1 MRNSKQIEK
10 RKIKKQ
16 LSMKF
21 KLTITFASIIAVIL
35 TSVSVAISFTGKQI
49 IGGEVSKSMEQ
60 RAAYLAESIDKMLR
74 NNIALLNMLS
84 RTDTISDS
92 SVSVKQKKKYLES
105 ELQNMPFTNLA
116 YVDSNG
122 ISYPVNGE
130 KTDVSQMDNIVFAFQ
145 GYSNISDPFE
155 ENGETF
161 IYSSVPLKDKD
172 ENVTGV
178 VVATSTLNAITEQ
191 ILEHEDNFFVV
202 DYTGAYV
209 AHVDEAVLEAN
220 ENPLENE
227 NSCQDIRGIY
237 EKMVAQE
244 VGFGSYFDE
253 AKKQKEYIAYA
264 PIAPTRWSVA
274 ILTNEK
280 EVVKSANQMV
290 LYTVLIGLIGSI
302 LGSILI
308 YFTVRKVA
316 NTFGLLGRNITIMAS
331 GDFQTPLDTKV
342 GIKSSE
348 TQSVMEMMQKMRENL
363 SSMIVDIRDSISK
376 IQAQSAE
383 LVQIALKV
391 KEDSVHISET
401 SSQVATGIE
410 SQTLDLVDISAV
422 VDQFGEE
429 IETIINSV
437 SEVNKQ
443 AQRVEEVVLA
453 GSQNTDSLKQSV
465 TNTSTVASELA
476 VNMNEFSQHLGK
488 VNEITGLIQSIA
500 NQTNL
505 LALNASIEAARAGE
519 AGKGFAVV
527 ADEIRTLAE
536 QVKISSDNIGHI
548 INQLSSEKDS
558 MINSSQ
564 IMSQELET
572 QETEI
577 RQTIKHYEE
586 IVRNLNKVTGEMK
599 QVTNAV
605 CVIGESK
612 NSVADRIE
620 NATAVAEEISAST
633 EEIAVS
639 TESSKDSA
647 TFVLSKVDALHEA
660 TNSVSEQIGRFQV

>member
-1 MRNSKQIEK
+1 
-10 RKIKKQ
+10 
-16 LSMKF
+16 
-21 KLTITFASIIAVIL
+21 
-35 TSVSVAISFTGKQI
+35 
-49 IGGEVSKSMEQ
+49 
-60 RAAYLAESIDKMLR
+60 
-74 NNIALLNMLS
+74 
-84 RTDTISDS
+84 
-92 SVSVKQKKKYLES
+92 
-105 ELQNMPFTNLA
+105 
-116 YVDSNG
+116 
-122 ISYPVNGE
+122 
-130 KTDVSQMDNIVFAFQ
+130 
-145 GYSNISDPFE
+145 
-155 ENGETF
+155 
-161 IYSSVPLKDKD
+161 
-172 ENVTGV
+172 
-178 VVATSTLNAITEQ
+178 
-191 ILEHEDNFFVV
+191 
-202 DYTGAYV
+202 
-209 AHVDEAVLEAN
+209 
-220 ENPLENE
+220 
-227 NSCQDIRGIY
+227 
-237 EKMVAQE
+237 
-244 VGFGSYFDE
+244 
-253 AKKQKEYIAYA
+253 
-264 PIAPTRWSVA
+264 
-274 ILTNEK
+274 
-280 EVVKSANQMV
+280 
-290 LYTVLIGLIGSI
+290 
-302 LGSILI
+302 
-308 YFTVRKVA
+308 
-316 NTFGLLGRNITIMAS
+316 
-331 GDFQTPLDTKV
+331 
-342 GIKSSE
+342 
-348 TQSVMEMMQKMRENL
+348 MEMMQKMRENL

-391 KEDSVHISET
+391 EEDSVHISET
-401 SSQVATGIE
+401 FSQVATGIE
-410 SQTLDLVDISAV
+410 SQTLDLVDISGV
-422 VDQFGEE
+422 VDKFGEE

-443 AQRVEEVVLA
+443 AQRAEEVVLA

-586 IVRNLNKVTGEMK
+586 IIRNLNKVTGEMK

-612 NSVADRIE
+612 NTVADRIE